1 MYFKTESRKNGIW
14 SRESCELESRKQK
27 KKPKSILSYHPLR
40 SKHISLSSLERLQ
53 YAAWSSFSKVEA
65 QSLLK
70 KSYK

>member
-40 SKHISLSSLERLQ
+40 SKHISALWKGYDMQPGVPSRR
-53 YAAWSSFSKVEA
+53 
-65 QSLLK
+65 
-70 KSYK
+70 